1 MNCGGKQAFRYKI
14 YDNLQRKLGRKEKKL
29 ARKKIAALV
38 ITG

>member
-14 YDNLQRKLGRKEKKL
+14 NDNSQRKLGRKEKKL

-38 ITG
+38 STG